1 MTQRNTLAAL
11 LVAAALAGCATAKKE
26 PPPKPFAATRWQL
39 AMELPLAGEQP
50 NVRFGD
56 GRLEGFG
63 GCNRFAARY
72 VQDSVGARA
81 IAIGRIE
88 MNRRLCEPG
97 AQAAE
102 SRVLD
107 TLQAV
112 SSYTITGDTMTM
124 SGSGGTLKFR
134 ALPEETGTGMT
145 IAAGPTPASLLGT
158 RWKGVVD
165 PSLNPG
171 ATPWI
176 EFAEGRFSG
185 FSGCN
190 LLSGAWRSDG
200 GQIRLGPIAMTKR
213 GCMGPEGDVE
223 RRLMAVLNGEARVNR
238 EGERLVITGPGGDRF
253 EFVAASPG

>member
-1 MTQRNTLAAL
+1 MTQRHTIAAL
-11 LVAAALAGCATAKKE
+11 LAAAALAGCATPKKE
-26 PPPKPFAATRWQL
+26 PPPKPFAGTRWQL
-39 AMELPLAGEQP
+39 VMELPLAGEQP

-63 GCNRFAARY
+63 GCNRFSARY

-102 SRVLD
+102 SRVLE

-112 SSYTITGDTMTM
+112 SSYSITLDAMTM
-124 SGSGGTLKFR
+124 SGSGGTLRFR
-134 ALPEETGTGMT
+134 ALSEETPGTAA
-145 IAAGPTPASLLGT
+145 AAGPTPASLLGT

-165 PSLNPG
+165 ASLNAS

-190 LLSGAWRSDG
+190 LLNGVWRSEG
-200 GQIRLGPIAMTKR
+200 GQIHLGPIAMTKR

-223 RRLMAVLNGEARVNR
+223 RRLMAVLNEQARVNR

-253 EFVAASPG
+253 EFVPASPG